1 MLNVKNNKIYEVS
14 MQTES
19 SSQSGPKTNSSLS
32 RALSSFH
39 GNSSENSDIQNR
51 QQGEVLRPI
60 RANQN
65 SGLGAYKDTIVEENG
80 EDGEEGGDGYIDDVN
95 NNGGIFKNA
104 FKRGVIQT
112 EFSSRDKPSEKI
124 ISAAKAFKNFS
135 SPDNIMQRR
144 GGDGDGDDA
153 NGEKSSDIYLI
164 YEDDNNDFSQ
174 NDSDKKI
181 KIVSKKHSQEKCS
194 DESLGPE
201 EVKNNIFKNANIRF
215 HTFGMQ
221 QNEAS

>member
-1 MLNVKNNKIYEVS
+1 M
-14 MQTES
+14 
-19 SSQSGPKTNSSLS
+19 
-32 RALSSFH
+32 
-39 GNSSENSDIQNR
+39 
-51 QQGEVLRPI
+51 RPI

-135 SPDNIMQRR
+135 SPDNIM
-144 GGDGDGDDA
+144 
-153 NGEKSSDIYLI
+153 
-164 YEDDNNDFSQ
+164 
-174 NDSDKKI
+174 
-181 KIVSKKHSQEKCS
+181 
-194 DESLGPE
+194 
-201 EVKNNIFKNANIRF
+201 
-215 HTFGMQ
+215 
-221 QNEAS
+221 